1 MVSQALLARGTE
13 VTIIDADPDMIRAA
27 QRFGLRIYY
36 GDGTRLDV
44 LRACGI
50 EQAALVV
57 ICVDGAAQVD
67 QVLAPQVAV
76 VVRAWDR
83 GHACRLV
90 AAGVD
95 MPVRETFESALRMGA
110 QALQALGDDAGEAAQ
125 VIERVRELDAQR
137 LALEVALADPLAGNE
152 LLFGNAG
159 QPQPVP
165 FTRPQRDARRL
176 DPHPDQVQQRPD
188 GVG

>member
-1 MVSQALLARGTE
+1 M
-13 VTIIDADPDMIRAA
+13 
-27 QRFGLRIYY
+27 
-36 GDGTRLDV
+36 
-44 LRACGI
+44 
-50 EQAALVV
+50 
-57 ICVDGAAQVD
+57 
-67 QVLAPQVAV
+67 
-76 VVRAWDR
+76 
-83 GHACRLV
+83 
-90 AAGVD
+90 AAGLD
-95 MPVRETFESALRMGA
+95 MPVGETFESALRMGA

-137 LALEVALADPLAGNE
+137 LALEVALAGNE

-176 DPHPDQVQQRPD
+176 DPHPDLVQQRPD

>member
-1 MVSQALLARGTE
+1 MMQG
-13 VTIIDADPDMIRAA
+13 
-27 QRFGLRIYY
+27 G
-36 GDGTRLDV
+36 
-44 LRACGI
+44 
-50 EQAALVV
+50 
-57 ICVDGAAQVD
+57 
-67 QVLAPQVAV
+67 
-76 VVRAWDR
+76 
-83 GHACRLV
+83 
-90 AAGVD
+90 
-95 MPVRETFESALRMGA
+95 
-110 QALQALGDDAGEAAQ
+110 AAQ

-165 FTRPQRDARRL
+165 FTWPQRDAMRL